1 MPTLAACKYPAA
13 LFHRTPATPACFREL
28 PNNPGAEA
36 TSREDGQT
44 ASDTDEHGSRL
55 VCAACRLMITAPSW
69 RMAVA
74 GSHRHVFANPHGHV
88 FEIGCFAAAPGCAA
102 VGSPTSD
109 FSWFPGTLWQIAVCV
124 ACGLHLGWRYIQS
137 DGGRFYGLILDRL
150 LLTPENLA

>member
-1 MPTLAACKYPAA
+1 
-13 LFHRTPATPACFREL
+13 
-28 PNNPGAEA
+28 
-36 TSREDGQT
+36 
-44 ASDTDEHGSRL
+44 
-55 VCAACRLMITAPSW
+55 MITAPSW
-69 RMAVA
+69 RVAVD

-137 DGGRFYGLILDRL
+137 DGVTFYGLILDRL